1 MNPDQDDQPNLVD
14 RFFLKLMQPENL
26 ARILRW
32 AWLISLLMLVLGY
45 IIIYTKIAHLLP
57 F

>member
-1 MNPDQDDQPNLVD
+1 MNSPNDRPNLVD
-14 RFFLKLMQPENL
+14 RFFIRMSQPENL

-32 AWLISLLMLVLGY
+32 AWMISLAMLVLGY
-45 IIIYTKIAHLLP
+45 IIIYLKIRDSLP

>member
-1 MNPDQDDQPNLVD
+1 MENDPEDRPNLVD
-14 RFFLKLMQPENL
+14 RFFIKLTQPENL

-45 IIIYTKIAHLLP
+45 IIIYTRIAHLLP

>member
-1 MNPDQDDQPNLVD
+1 MEYDPQDRPNLVD
-14 RFFLKLMQPENL
+14 RFFIKLTQPENL

-32 AWLISLLMLVLGY
+32 AWLVSLLMLVLGY